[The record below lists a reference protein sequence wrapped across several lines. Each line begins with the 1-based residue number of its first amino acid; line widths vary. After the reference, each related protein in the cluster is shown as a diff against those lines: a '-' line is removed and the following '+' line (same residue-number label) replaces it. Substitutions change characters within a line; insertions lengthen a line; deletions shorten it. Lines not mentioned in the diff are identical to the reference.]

1 MANKKNLEDKNQS
14 NSNITKKRR
23 GRPPK
28 NAGLR
33 LELITILPG
42 DDNKW
47 KRELYD
53 QMEKDFLIDFPDL
66 NNSSDRRSLH
76 QYIMTTIRVEEL
88 HAHFNDPKNKADLL
102 DKDKTKILDDA
113 LKIQEKYMQV
123 LSARRSDR
131 PHGDSGISIS
141 DIAEG
146 FDTKARK
153 EKRIEQDKQEKE
165 LMDRKL
171 HKELILP
178 TKKETQNVGA

>member
-1 MANKKNLEDKNQS
+1 MANKKHPEDKNQS
-14 NSNITKKRR
+14 NYNINKKKL

-33 LELITILPG
+33 RELTKVFPG

-47 KRELYD
+47 KRELYN
-53 QMEKDFLIDFPDL
+53 QMEKDFLADFPDL
-66 NNSSDRRSLH
+66 NISSDRRTLH
-76 QYIMTTIRVEEL
+76 LYIMTTIRIEEL
-88 HAHFNDPKNKADLL
+88 HTWFNDPKNKLDIL

-113 LKIQEKYMQV
+113 LKGQEKLMQV

-146 FDTKARK
+146 FDTTARK
-153 EKRIEQDKQEKE
+153 TKRIEQDKQEKE

-171 HKELILP
+171 HKDLVLP
-178 TKKETQNVGA
+178 NKKEPENV